1 MISVVVDMNLP
12 PSWAGRL
19 VAAGFQATH
28 WSAVGAGD
36 ATDATVM
43 KWAADHGHA
52 ILTQD
57 LDFPAL
63 LAANQAEAPS
73 VIVIR
78 APDVLAEA
86 LLERVIQVLSD
97 LEDELQRGAI
107 VTIDAERSRLR
118 VLPL

>member
-1 MISVVVDMNLP
+1 VISVVVDMNLP
-12 PSWAGRL
+12 PSWAGRFA
-19 VAAGFQATH
+19 AAGFQAIH
-28 WSAVGAGD
+28 WSTIGAGN

-43 KWAADHGHA
+43 KWAADRGHV
-52 ILTQD
+52 LVTQD

-63 LAANQAEAPS
+63 LASNQAKAPS

-78 APDVLAEA
+78 APDVLAEP
-86 LLERVIQVLSD
+86 LLERVIQVLSG
-97 LEDELQRGAI
+97 LQDELQRGAI